1 MAEITSVQPI
11 IVGGYSTYK
20 ADTFP
25 EILQEYLERHGY
37 ITHDMTMF
45 LRLARHKSVKKE
57 LIQRWLDGKKLPDFQ
72 NQLALAK
79 ILNVRCGTIFA
90 AVKNRKDV

>member
-20 ADTFP
+20 ADIFP

-37 ITHDMTMF
+37 TPDDMVLFMRMA
-45 LRLARHKSVKKE
+45 LRKPVKKE
-57 LIQRWLDGKKLPDFQ
+57 LIQRWLGGRSLPDFK